1 MPIYEYECTDCG
13 AVIEVMQKVNTRRAP
28 GRCEKCSGK
37 LKKKISVASFHLKG
51 GGWYSDGYGNA
62 ASSDSSS
69 TSSSEKS
76 EKSEKSKKK
85 EKDTKPSSKPKKK
98 AGSA

>member
-37 LKKKISVASFHLKG
+37 LKKKISVTSFHLKG
-51 GGWYSDGYGNA
+51 GGWYSDGYGDA

-69 TSSSEKS
+69 ISSSEKS
-76 EKSEKSKKK
+76 EKK
-85 EKDTKPSSKPKKK
+85 EKDTKSSSKPKKK

>member
-13 AVIEVMQKVNTRRAP
+13 SVIEVMQKVNSRRAP
-28 GRCEKCSGK
+28 GRCEKCSGR
-37 LKKKISVASFHLKG
+37 LKRKVSVTSFHLKG
-51 GGWYSDGYGNA
+51 GGWYSDGYGDGGSSK

-69 TSSSEKS
+69 SS
-76 EKSEKSKKK
+76 SKKK
-85 EKDTKPSSKPKKK
+85 KKDTKSSSKPKKK